1 MENLLSFE
9 EYSEKIEKEAQ
20 RISDQIDAAKLSK
33 VFAEHDTTQTGTIDK
48 FDLATVLEKV
58 KLKKNEILN
67 SKKNFLDF
75 GILEHF

>member
-58 KLKKNEILN
+58 QIQKINLYLFEI
-67 SKKNFLDF
+67 
-75 GILEHF
+75 

>member
-58 KLKKNEILN
+58 KFWKKMKFQIQKKILW
-67 SKKNFLDF
+67 F
-75 GILEHF
+75 